1 MSTDFTATT
10 LREISISERKELIYQ
25 KTLMIDATHITDEEL
40 NKAYKLAKSL
50 HPILDLYFQEQ
61 IEQYSQQR
69 TAIESEHQNLLIR
82 SKTDKFQ
89 EDFLEWLKR
98 DFELKKTKNFPKPF
112 NLFELCEATLLITS
126 NSVTRTL
133 STRMG
138 HLWEKIANLSPYV
151 IVPEVEFGISIKGI
165 DIILYLDSKVSFAQ
179 LKTLKGTLT
188 GSQTSRAIRE
198 LSIHEN
204 PLFLVAFDL
213 GNWTFPVR
221 PDIPRI
227 AGKAFWDKIHI
238 DYYLVENH
246 VKNMLQEIDKAFAKL
261 ANS

>member
-10 LREISISERKELIYQ
+10 LRELSVSERKELIYQ

-50 HPILDLYFQEQ
+50 HPILVLYFHEQ
-61 IEQYSQQR
+61 IDQYNQIKALDPEVQS
-69 TAIESEHQNLLIR
+69 LLIR
-82 SKTDKFQ
+82 SKIDKFQ
-89 EDFLEWLKR
+89 EDFLEWLER
-98 DFELKKTKNFPKPF
+98 DFELKKTQKIPKPS

-165 DIILYLDSKVSFAQ
+165 DIILYIDNTVSFAQ

-188 GSQTSRAIRE
+188 GSQTGRAIRE

-213 GNWTFPVR
+213 GSWTFPVR
-221 PDIPRI
+221 QDIPRI
-227 AGKAFWDKIHI
+227 AGKAFWEKIHI
-238 DYYLVENH
+238 DYNLVETH
-246 VKNMLQEIDKAFAKL
+246 VRDMLQKIDKAFAKL
-261 ANS
+261 ADS

>member
-1 MSTDFTATT
+1 MPIEFTAAT
-10 LREISISERKELIYQ
+10 LRELSVLERKELIYQ
-25 KTLMIDATHITDEEL
+25 KTLIIDATHIVDEEL
-40 NKAYKLAKSL
+40 NKAYKWAKSL

-61 IEQYSQQR
+61 IEQYNKEI
-69 TAIESEHQNLLIR
+69 AIESEYQNLLIR
-82 SKTDKFQ
+82 SKIDKFKD
-89 EDFLEWLKR
+89 DFLEWMKR
-98 DFELKKTKNFPKPF
+98 DFELKKIKQFPKPC

-138 HLWEKIANLSPYV
+138 HLWEKIANISPYV

-165 DIILYLDSKVSFAQ
+165 DIILYIDNTVSFAQ

-188 GSQTSRAIRE
+188 GSQTGRAIRE

-213 GNWTFPVR
+213 GSWTFPIR
-221 PDIPRI
+221 ADIPRI

-238 DYYLVENH
+238 DYNLVENH
-246 VKNMLQEIDKAFAKL
+246 VRNMLQEIDKAFANL
-261 ANS
+261 ADS